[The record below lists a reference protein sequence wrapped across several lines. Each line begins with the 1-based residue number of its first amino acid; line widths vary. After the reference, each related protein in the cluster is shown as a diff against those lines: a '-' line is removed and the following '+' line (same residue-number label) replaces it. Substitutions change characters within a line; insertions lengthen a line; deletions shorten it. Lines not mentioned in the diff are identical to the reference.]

1 VLNLIKKKYPTC
13 WVIIARFEQL
23 HNSSSLNTINEQL
36 ITIKYL
42 LIVKWLH
49 LMISLRTATIQ
60 LLNDL
65 EESGLY
71 DKMHILY
78 RYEISLK
85 PFIFV
90 K

>member
-1 VLNLIKKKYPTC
+1 MTDRAKQSIRNYIEDIGGIKAIMKRDRMKY
-13 WVIIARFEQL
+13 AKA
-23 HNSSSLNTINEQL
+23 
-36 ITIKYL
+36 TIK
-42 LIVKWLH
+42 
-49 LMISLRTATIQ
+49 

>member
-1 VLNLIKKKYPTC
+1 MTNRAKQSIRNYIEDIGGIKAIMKRDRMKY
-13 WVIIARFEQL
+13 ARA
-23 HNSSSLNTINEQL
+23 
-36 ITIKYL
+36 TIK
-42 LIVKWLH
+42 
-49 LMISLRTATIQ
+49 

-71 DKMHILY
+71 DKMCMLY

>member
-1 VLNLIKKKYPTC
+1 MKY
-13 WVIIARFEQL
+13 AR
-23 HNSSSLNTINEQL
+23 
-36 ITIKYL
+36 
-42 LIVKWLH
+42 
-49 LMISLRTATIQ
+49 ATIQ

>member
-1 VLNLIKKKYPTC
+1 MTDRAKQSIRNYIEDIGGIK
-13 WVIIARFEQL
+13 VIMRRDR
-23 HNSSSLNTINEQL
+23 
-36 ITIKYL
+36 IKYARA
-42 LIVKWLH
+42 IIK
-49 LMISLRTATIQ
+49 

-71 DKMHILY
+71 DKMCIQYHWG
-78 RYEISLK
+78 ISLQ

>member
-1 VLNLIKKKYPTC
+1 MTDRAKQSIRNYIEDIGGIKAIMKRDRMKY
-13 WVIIARFEQL
+13 AR
-23 HNSSSLNTINEQL
+23 
-36 ITIKYL
+36 
-42 LIVKWLH
+42 
-49 LMISLRTATIQ
+49 ATIQ

-71 DKMHILY
+71 DKMLILY

>member
-1 VLNLIKKKYPTC
+1 MTDRAKQSVRNYIEDIGGIKAIMRRDRMKYARA
-13 WVIIARFEQL
+13 II
-23 HNSSSLNTINEQL
+23 
-36 ITIKYL
+36 K
-42 LIVKWLH
+42 
-49 LMISLRTATIQ
+49 

-71 DKMHILY
+71 DKMMVQY
-78 RYEISLK
+78 WWGISLK

>member
-1 VLNLIKKKYPTC
+1 MTDRAKQSVRNYIEDIGGIKAIMKRDRMKY
-13 WVIIARFEQL
+13 AR
-23 HNSSSLNTINEQL
+23 
-36 ITIKYL
+36 
-42 LIVKWLH
+42 
-49 LMISLRTATIQ
+49 ATIQ

>member
-1 VLNLIKKKYPTC
+1 MTDRAKQSIRNYIEDIGGIKVIMRRDRMKYARA
-13 WVIIARFEQL
+13 II
-23 HNSSSLNTINEQL
+23 
-36 ITIKYL
+36 K
-42 LIVKWLH
+42 
-49 LMISLRTATIQ
+49 

>member
-1 VLNLIKKKYPTC
+1 MTDRAKQSIRNYIEDIGGIKAIMRRDRMKYARA
-13 WVIIARFEQL
+13 II
-23 HNSSSLNTINEQL
+23 
-36 ITIKYL
+36 K
-42 LIVKWLH
+42 
-49 LMISLRTATIQ
+49 

-71 DKMHILY
+71 DKISVQYMY
-78 RYEISLK
+78 GISLK

>member
-1 VLNLIKKKYPTC
+1 MKRDRMKY
-13 WVIIARFEQL
+13 AR
-23 HNSSSLNTINEQL
+23 
-36 ITIKYL
+36 
-42 LIVKWLH
+42 
-49 LMISLRTATIQ
+49 ATIQ
-60 LLNDL
+60 HLNDL

-71 DKMHILY
+71 DKMCILY